1 MESKEQLD
9 QLLVY
14 IKSISK
20 LMEQI
25 YEREIYPV
33 SFFSQ
38 AFDITHKIQELL
50 HQIEVSQIELF
61 ERQMKE
67 HQAQILSVG
76 RLSGKTSA
84 PVEPV
89 TPLVQQKQPTPP
101 PPPAKTESQEI
112 KPVAPPTSPA
122 KEQVTMKISV
132 TQAAP
137 VDPAT
142 LVRRETPSP
151 PLSARLVPE
160 KAENSLNDS
169 IEKHKLSDLRKAF
182 TLNDR
187 FRFCREL
194 FSRDENRMNR
204 TIVELNGKDSFD
216 ASVAYLKE
224 QFDWDFE
231 DATVSEFIAVLEKRF
246 S

>member
-1 MESKEQLD
+1 MESKEQLE

-20 LMEQI
+20 LTEQI

-50 HQIEVSQIELF
+50 HQIEMSQIDLF

-76 RLSGKTSA
+76 RLSEKTPA
-84 PVEPV
+84 PVEPG
-89 TPLVQQKQPTPP
+89 TPLVQQKPQPA
-101 PPPAKTESQEI
+101 PPPARTESQEI
-112 KPVAPPTSPA
+112 KPVAPPASPA
-122 KEQVTMKISV
+122 EEQITVKIPV
-132 TQAAP
+132 IPAAP
-137 VDPAT
+137 VAPAT
-142 LVRRETPSP
+142 LVRRETPPP

-169 IEKHKLSDLRKAF
+169 IEKNKLSDLRKAF

-231 DATVSEFIAVLEKRF
+231 DATVTEFIAVLEKRF